1 VTKDPMRRLVVA
13 LLATVSLA
21 GCASMHASPP
31 PDATR
36 VARVPLVAPDTND
49 PIVGP
54 IFRGIQSRGGE
65 PLNMHRA
72 VANSPK
78 IFKSYV
84 DMALALRAGAT
95 TPRADRELIILRT
108 AQLAGGDYE
117 FAQHRP
123 MAVSCGITA
132 AQLDALG
139 QWRSSS
145 LFTDKQRAILAY
157 VDGMGSPGGVDEAT
171 FAALKQYFNDAEIV
185 ELTVTSAFYGM
196 VSQITRSLDVK
207 LEPNAGQ
214 TAYGT
219 C

>member
-1 VTKDPMRRLVVA
+1 MTVSRMLGA
-13 LLATVSLA
+13 LATGVA
-21 GCASMHASPP
+21 CIACPT
-31 PDATR
+31 ATAQDPAA
-36 VARVPLVAPDTND
+36 ARVPLVAPDTKD

-54 IFRGIQSRGGE
+54 IFDAIRSRGGQ

-72 VANSPK
+72 VANSPR

-95 TPRADRELIILRT
+95 TPRVDRELIILRT

-123 MAVSCGITA
+123 MAVSCGMTA
-132 AQLDALG
+132 SQVDALPK
-139 QWRSSS
+139 WRDSASFS
-145 LFTDKQRAILAY
+145 DKQRAILAY
-157 VDGMGSPGGVDEAT
+157 ADGMASPSGVDDAVY
-171 FAALKQYFNDAEIV
+171 AGLKKHFTDPEIV
-185 ELTVTSAFYGM
+185 ELTVTAAFYGM
-196 VSQITRSLDVK
+196 VSQITRSLAVK

-214 TAYGT
+214 TAYGA